1 MKPKS
6 TLLIS
11 PPIAK
16 PCEPP
21 AGIAKLAG
29 ALRAH
34 GIDCRVY
41 DAGLDC
47 LLGLL
52 DQPLALNDTWTRRAL
67 AHRQE
72 NLNALHTRDL
82 YRNRDRY
89 KRAVMDLN
97 RILHMAG
104 QPVGVTPSFANFSS
118 QSLSPV
124 RSADLVRAAEG
135 VKSNLFF
142 PFFSQSMDTLF
153 SQREPE
159 IVGFSI
165 NFMSQAL

>member
-6 TLLIS
+6 ILLIS
-11 PPIAK
+11 PPITK

-41 DAGLDC
+41 DASLDC

-52 DQPLALNDTWTRRAL
+52 YQPLKAGDTWTRRAL

-72 NLNALHTRDL
+72 NLAALHTLDL

-89 KRAVMDLN
+89 KRQSWTSTASCTWPASLTVLRPPLPTSLLN
-97 RILHMAG
+97 RFRRCAAQIWSEPPNNLN
-104 QPVGVTPSFANFSS
+104 PTYFTRSFLN
-118 QSLSPV
+118 PWP
-124 RSADLVRAAEG
+124 
-135 VKSNLFF
+135 LFF
-142 PFFSQSMDTLF
+142 LSGNRKSSDF
-153 SQREPE
+153 R
-159 IVGFSI
+159 SI
-165 NFMSQAL
+165 S